1 MFYTYSGDSPASSR
15 EREMLLTA
23 AGTTKWWFIGIGIGF
38 AIVLVVVLVAST
50 ILALAGRI
58 GKQAREGIRLMDEAR
73 YVTLPI
79 WEVQRT
85 NALLTVIWKAAEAAR
100 ESIEGKR
107 SEARR

>member
-1 MFYTYSGDSPASSR
+1 
-15 EREMLLTA
+15 MLISAHGSTQ
-23 AGTTKWWFIGIGIGF
+23 WWFIGIGIGF
-38 AIVLVVVLVAST
+38 AIVVVVVIVAST

-58 GKQAREGIRLMDEAR
+58 GAQAREGIKLMDQAR
-73 YVTLPI
+73 VVTLPV

-100 ESIEGKR
+100 ESIEGKQ